1 MLNDL
6 PYVRHLG
13 IELTEA
19 ADGYAAGRLALER
32 EHSSVPGGG
41 VAHGGVPYALADT
54 VGGAAV
60 MSLHWK
66 PTPTVDMRIDY
77 LAPATGDLRAE
88 ARVVRDGGHVSMVD
102 VDVDATDGTHVASAR
117 GVFKTGG
124 GEGGSVW
131 TDEAA
136 FDGAGDGI
144 GNGE

>member
-77 LAPATGDLRAE
+77 LAPATGGTLRAE
-88 ARVVRDGGHVSMVD
+88 ATVLKNGDNVATVEVAVTDDDGRDI
-102 VDVDATDGTHVASAR
+102 AAAR
-117 GVFKTGG
+117 GTYKSGG
-124 GEGGSVW
+124 GEGETAWRETG
-131 TDEAA
+131 
-136 FDGAGDGI
+136 GP
-144 GNGE
+144 